1 MPPKKNTVLSQSKN
15 KPNPEHLKNNIKD
28 MFTAMIALQKCLG
41 MKCKIEQE
49 KLKKSKFMI
58 EIEKLMLDFQEKLKN
73 GKVDY
78 KKFNNDVAKLKI
90 KAMKEK
96 EREELIKC
104 QLNNCYNETLH
115 MMKISLENMV
125 NNGDKKSKEYKLALK
140 YKKILDANKLTAE
153 HLNTL
158 EIEMMKIKLNKM

>member
-1 MPPKKNTVLSQSKN
+1 MPPKKNTLLPQSKN
-15 KPNPEHLKNNIKD
+15 KLNPEHFKNNIKD
-28 MFTAMIALQKCLG
+28 MFTAIIALQKCLG

-49 KLKKSKFMI
+49 QLKKSKIYF
-58 EIEKLMLDFQEKLKN
+58 ELEKLMRNFQENLKN

-104 QLNNCYNETLH
+104 QLNNCYNESLH
-115 MMKISLENMV
+115 IMKITLENMV
-125 NNGDKKSKEYKLALK
+125 NNGDKNSKEYKLALK
-140 YKKILDANKLTAE
+140 YKKLLDKNKLTAE
-153 HLNTL
+153 HLNTF

>member
-1 MPPKKNTVLSQSKN
+1 MPPKKNTVLPQSKN
-15 KPNPEHLKNNIKD
+15 KPNHEHLKNNIKD

-58 EIEKLMLDFQEKLKN
+58 EIEKLMLDFQKNLKN
-73 GKVDY
+73 GKVNY

-96 EREELIKC
+96 EREELVKC

-115 MMKISLENMV
+115 MMKISLESMV

-140 YKKILDANKLTAE
+140 YKKILDTNKLTAE

-158 EIEMMKIKLNKM
+158 DIEMMKIKLNKM